1 MLNVRVAGTYRIVGF
16 NERIIDGDNV
26 DIVMLN
32 GISED
37 NTTDTPETVDSDLCW
52 CHDPVD

>member
-1 MLNVRVAGTYRIVGF
+1 VGF